1 MVRYCTLEEEVQ
13 PERAKRGV
21 MRQALAAEDTAVN
34 ASLYILLRAVDRFQ
48 ATCGRF
54 PGTAEGCAHA
64 YLPLLTFKNPVG
76 AAVLAG
82 LVAPREMFIAICLSD
97 ALDAI

>member
-1 MVRYCTLEEEVQ
+1 MRRVVRYCTLEEEVA

-21 MRQALAAEDTAVN
+21 IRQALAAEDQSVN

-54 PGTAEGCAHA
+54 PGA
-64 YLPLLTFKNPVG
+64 LTG
-76 AAVLAG
+76 YATSLAG
-82 LVAPREMFIAICLSD
+82 QAWAFYRSADSPA
-97 ALDAI
+97 